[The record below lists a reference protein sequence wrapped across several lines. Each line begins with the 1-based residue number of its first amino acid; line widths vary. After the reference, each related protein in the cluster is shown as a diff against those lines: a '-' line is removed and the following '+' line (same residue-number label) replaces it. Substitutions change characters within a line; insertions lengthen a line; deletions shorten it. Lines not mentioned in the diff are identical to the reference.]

1 MSAPEAMLG
10 ELSLDSIMNIIN
22 QLDECG
28 VMQVLLT
35 GGEPLIRPDFP
46 EIVKEISRRGMSIK
60 QLYTNGALLNDK
72 ILDCLQENGHDPVVI
87 MSFDGVGWHDWMRG
101 VPGAEKAV
109 NNAFELCR
117 QRGVRTYAQ
126 VVFHRKSLYTMRETV
141 NHLAAVGC
149 DDVRI
154 GIVNERG
161 EWIKNKNED
170 NTLSMQEFIE
180 AALEYIPHYYDDG
193 MPVPLTISGIFSASP
208 HNPDSYSIASA
219 KPESDNPN
227 GLLFACSRTNL
238 QILPNG
244 RVSICQGL
252 NDDFLGYPPIVT
264 DIPGQKTMPLREIL
278 STGSDYMNL
287 MNKKRSEF
295 MEANPECAECKFLRL
310 CGGGCRVMS
319 FRSYGSIMRKDNER
333 CEFFRGGWFNR
344 VVERLKRIRPQAKL
358 NLPNDIVF

>member
-1 MSAPEAMLG
+1 
-10 ELSLDSIMNIIN
+10 
-22 QLDECG
+22 
-28 VMQVLLT
+28 
-35 GGEPLIRPDFP
+35 
-46 EIVKEISRRGMSIK
+46 
-60 QLYTNGALLNDK
+60 
-72 ILDCLQENGHDPVVI
+72 
-87 MSFDGVGWHDWMRG
+87 
-101 VPGAEKAV
+101 
-109 NNAFELCR
+109 
-117 QRGVRTYAQ
+117 
-126 VVFHRKSLYTMRETV
+126 
-141 NHLAAVGC
+141 
-149 DDVRI
+149 
-154 GIVNERG
+154 
-161 EWIKNKNED
+161 
-170 NTLSMQEFIE
+170 MQEFIE